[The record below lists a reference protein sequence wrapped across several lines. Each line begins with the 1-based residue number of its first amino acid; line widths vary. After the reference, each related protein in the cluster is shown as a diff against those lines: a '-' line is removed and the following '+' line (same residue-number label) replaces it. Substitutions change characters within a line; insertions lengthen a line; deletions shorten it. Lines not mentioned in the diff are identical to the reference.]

1 MPIDTTSTLAII
13 IGASVAFLF
22 FLVFLKPLRKCVKFL
37 LNSAVGVALLFV
49 LHALGGTLPIS
60 AMTLLGSALLGLPG
74 IALLLLL
81 RLIFHV

>member
-22 FLVFLKPLRKCVKFL
+22 FLIFLKPLRKCVKFL
-37 LNSAVGVALLFV
+37 LNGAVGVALLLA
-49 LHALGGTLPIS
+49 LHALGGILPIS
-60 AMTLLGSALLGLPG
+60 PLTLIGSALLGLPG